1 MASEH
6 VPSVKEQTDLFRMRS
21 TARTAEVE
29 RRSQVNQTLDLAQA
43 QLEQQKLED
52 EAELL
57 KNGDRW
63 IRNSEDTI
71 FRLVKQNAALSRAF
85 SRMTE
90 AWGPKD
96 QDAMAVANGM
106 IEEMV
111 KDLEK
116 DPEFIANAKRW
127 GKTRIK
133 DGASFPN
140 PTVRKPRKP

>member
-6 VPSVKEQTDLFRMRS
+6 VPSVKQQTDLFRMRS

-29 RRSQVNQTLDLAQA
+29 RRSQVNQTIDMAEAQA
-43 QLEQQKLED
+43 EQQRRDAKAD
-52 EAELL
+52 LL

-85 SRMTE
+85 SRMTQ

-96 QDAMAVANGM
+96 QDAVAIANGM

-116 DPEFIANAKRW
+116 DPEFTASAKRW

-140 PTVRKPRKP
+140 PTIRKPKP